1 MLTHV
6 NQHKETHEVR
16 VSAAG
21 RVKRRHSELYV
32 PEDWDE
38 QSQKERHQIHRGRRG
53 QRALQ
58 KMIRQAL
65 RGRAEQHCQALNAF
79 HSSEG
84 PLGRSRRRWPD
95 FPAKKEQAFRLAF
108 GADLAT
114 RPQYQRTIGRLILTR
129 ALEDV
134 RSIFDQ
140 MIKEHEPRAARVQM
154 LVLDRLAFFLIQAAN
169 HSRTIDE
176 LVPRAELSESQKEEL
191 LRAEA
196 AHPFYIIGASA
207 LLNLWKESDEWLRR
221 LRRCGYPRCDTPYF
235 LDRTTARRSRF
246 CGPKHRQYDRRRR
259 LKET

>member
-1 MLTHV
+1 MIEGMKSSRNPT
-6 NQHKETHEVR
+6 E
-16 VSAAG
+16 
-21 RVKRRHSELYV
+21 RRNKAYV
-32 PEDWDE
+32 PENWDE
-38 QSQKERHQIHRGRRG
+38 LSPKERDQIHRGRRG

-79 HSSEG
+79 HSPEG
-84 PLGRSRRRWPD
+84 RRGRSRRRWPD

-114 RPQYQRTIGRLILTR
+114 LPQYQRTIGRLILTR

-140 MIKEHEPRAARVQM
+140 MIKEHEPRAERVQM
-154 LVLDRLAFFLIQAAN
+154 LVLDRLAFFLIQAAK

-176 LVPRAELSESQKEEL
+176 FTQLLELSECRTKEL

-207 LLNLWKESDEWLRR
+207 LLNLWTESDHWLRR

-246 CGPKHRQYDRRRR
+246 CGAKHRQYDRRRR

>member
-6 NQHKETHEVR
+6 NQHQETHEVR

-21 RVKRRHSELYV
+21 RVKRRHRELYV

-38 QSQKERHQIHRGRRG
+38 LSPKERHQIHRGRSG

-58 KMIRQAL
+58 KIIRKIL
-65 RGRAEQHCQALNAF
+65 RRGPEQLCRALNAF
-79 HSSEG
+79 HSPAG
-84 PLGRSRRRWPD
+84 PLGRSRRRWLD
-95 FPAKKEQAFRLAF
+95 FPAEKEQAFRLAF
-108 GADLAT
+108 GADRAT
-114 RPQYQRTIGRLILTR
+114 LPQYRRPIGRIILTR
-129 ALEDV
+129 TLEDI

-140 MIKEHEPRAARVQM
+140 MIKEREPRAERVQM
-154 LVLDRLAFFLIQAAN
+154 LVLDRIAFFLIQAAN

-176 LVPRAELSESQKEEL
+176 LVPRAELSESQTEEL

-196 AHPFYIIGASA
+196 AHPFCIIGASA

-246 CGPKHRQYDRRRR
+246 CGPMHRQYDRRRR